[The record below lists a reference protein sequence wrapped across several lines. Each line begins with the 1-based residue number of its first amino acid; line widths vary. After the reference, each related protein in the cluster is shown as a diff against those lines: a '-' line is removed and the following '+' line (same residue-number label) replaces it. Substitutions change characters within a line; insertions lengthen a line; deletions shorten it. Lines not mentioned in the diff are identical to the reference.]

1 MYGDLFIMV
10 SQAQQNARAPI
21 AIWIRR
27 AAVFLLLWWI
37 LDEGRLDGFWFAPAI
52 IASALAIHWVL
63 PAAPAS
69 WRWTAGGVLRFIPYF
84 LRQSIHGGWDVAR
97 IAFRR
102 QMPLDPRLIEYRPR
116 LSHPTAR
123 LFFTHVISLL
133 PGTLSAD
140 LRVDSIFIH
149 SLSGSEEQ
157 LRAATAEL
165 ERRVAQLFGESIA
178 EERAP

>member
-1 MYGDLFIMV
+1 MV